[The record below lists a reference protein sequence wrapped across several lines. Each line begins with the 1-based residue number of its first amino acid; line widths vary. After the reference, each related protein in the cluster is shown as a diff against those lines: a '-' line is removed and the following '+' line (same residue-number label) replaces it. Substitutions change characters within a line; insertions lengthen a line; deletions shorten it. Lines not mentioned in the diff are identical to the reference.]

1 MEIGEI
7 TSWNAH
13 MPERAQDGLSL
24 ADLPWGMRKIVSV
37 AVQ

>member
-1 MEIGEI
+1 M

-24 ADLPWGMRKIVSV
+24 AGLSWGIRKGVSV